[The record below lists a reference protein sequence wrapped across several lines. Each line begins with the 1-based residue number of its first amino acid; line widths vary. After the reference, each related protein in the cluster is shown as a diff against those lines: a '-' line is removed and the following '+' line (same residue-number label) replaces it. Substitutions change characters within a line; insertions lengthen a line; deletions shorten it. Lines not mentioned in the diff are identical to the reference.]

1 MGFRLLPPLAAFLS
15 LALAVAPAQPSA
27 SAQAQ
32 TAPAYLA
39 LGDSLAFG
47 VGATNP
53 STAGYVALAHNAM
66 SNSERFGEPGL
77 ELTNL
82 GVAGARSA
90 DLLAPGGQLDL
101 ALAEISARQEDASP
115 LANEVEVISVDVGG
129 NDLLSLV
136 APGSP
141 CLESASV
148 EPCRAAFGE
157 ILSSIDRNLTEIV
170 TRLRA
175 AAPEATI
182 VVVDLYNPY
191 SGTGDLR
198 EPIAEVGVGQANGV
212 IGSVTADPEL
222 RITTA
227 SIFALFIGRG
237 TQWVAPDG
245 IHPNDSGHRVIAEAV
260 IAAIDNREPRIPD
273 DLLALAPGATAPAID
288 LDSDATANG
297 NGVSTVLL
305 VVAVAVAFV
314 AGAAVTGA
322 YFLARG
328 RP

>member
-1 MGFRLLPPLAAFLS
+1 MGCRLLPPLAAFLS
-15 LALAVAPAQPSA
+15 LALFIATASPGPSA
-27 SAQAQ
+27 RAQE
-32 TAPAYLA
+32 APAYIA

-47 VGATNP
+47 VGASNP
-53 STAGYVALAHNAM
+53 STTGYVALAHNAL
-66 SNSERFGEPGL
+66 SGSERFSPTGL
-77 ELTNL
+77 DLLNL

-90 DLLAPGGQLDL
+90 DLLAPGGQLDS
-101 ALAEISARQEDASP
+101 ALDEIRARQEAAPSIE
-115 LANEVEVISVDVGG
+115 NEVEVISVDVGG
-129 NDLLSLV
+129 NDLLGLV

-157 ILSSIDRNLTEIV
+157 VLSSIDRNLTEIV
-170 TRLRA
+170 TRLRE

-212 IGSVTADPEL
+212 IGAVTADPDL
-222 RITTA
+222 GITTA
-227 SIFALFIGRG
+227 SIFQLFIGRG

-260 IAAIDNREPRIPD
+260 IAAMDNREPRIPE
-273 DLLALAPGATAPAID
+273 DLLAVTPGATGASIEPGSGTI
-288 LDSDATANG
+288 ANG
-297 NGVSTVLL
+297 DGASTILL

-314 AGAAVTGA
+314 AGAAVSGA
-322 YFLARG
+322 YFMARG
-328 RP
+328 RA